1 MPFLPDI
8 GIGELLLVAI
18 VALFVVGPERLP
30 VVMEK
35 LGLAFAN
42 VRHFVQGMTAGWGLT
57 DNEEEMV
64 GLKKKT
70 PKPSQKPDAVKTTS
84 DE

>member
-8 GIGELLLVAI
+8 GMGELLLIGI
-18 VALFVVGPERLP
+18 VALFIVGPERLP

-35 LGLAFAN
+35 LGIAFAN
-42 VRHFVQGMTAGWGLT
+42 LRHFVQGMTSGWGLT
-57 DNEEEMV
+57 ESDENMTAMP
-64 GLKKKT
+64 KKKPT
-70 PKPSQKPDAVKTTS
+70 KSTS